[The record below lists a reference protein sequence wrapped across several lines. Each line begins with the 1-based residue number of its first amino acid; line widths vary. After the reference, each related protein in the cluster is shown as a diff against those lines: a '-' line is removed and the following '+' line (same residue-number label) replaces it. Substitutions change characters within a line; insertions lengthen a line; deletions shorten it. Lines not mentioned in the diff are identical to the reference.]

1 MFVLFLD
8 SPVSSPGHSHSSHG
22 TTDEVDCLKDCNHAK
37 QTLIR
42 SKRLSNKLKRRLTI
56 RTVAEVKALKKH
68 SAEAV
73 HVLIYAAEL
82 VATNPKEAANKAR
95 ELWGYLSRDE
105 PENQARPQ
113 TIEQLIVM
121 LTRESFRKVVHLIN
135 FTHKSAS
142 KIPK

>member
-1 MFVLFLD
+1 MYCIFFLD
-8 SPVSSPGHSHSSHG
+8 TPVSSPGHSHSSHG
-22 TTDEVDCLKDCNHAK
+22 ADEVDCLKDCNHAK

-42 SKRLSNKLKRRLTI
+42 SKKFSKKLRRRLTI
-56 RTVAEVKALKKH
+56 RTVAEVKALKKQ

-73 HVLIYAAEL
+73 HILIYAAEL

-121 LTRESFRKVVHLIN
+121 LTRESVRKIVHLIN
-135 FTHKSAS
+135 FTSKSAS